1 MTVFGWILFC
11 ELSNFV
17 GCAFNWM
24 NEKQIKQSQNS

>member
-17 GCAFNWM
+17 GCAFNSM
-24 NEKQIKQSQNS
+24 NEKHIKQSQNS